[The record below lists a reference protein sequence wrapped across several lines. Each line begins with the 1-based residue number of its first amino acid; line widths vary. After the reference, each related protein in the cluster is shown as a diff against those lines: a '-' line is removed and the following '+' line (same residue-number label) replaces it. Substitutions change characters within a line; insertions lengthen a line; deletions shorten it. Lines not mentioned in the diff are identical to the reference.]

1 MSCHAILKNLYEPRM
16 DVILT
21 IGFKITAE
29 NEITNHCFTSYFAD
43 EDLYRRFVKHNYVLS
58 FIHYHG
64 MRLHCVFTVNSSV
77 NAARS
82 SLKGVCR
89 LKFHG
94 KGIKLL
100 DFSSRKLNQ
109 PLWCSRVELKVS
121 GSSPT

>member
-1 MSCHAILKNLYEPRM
+1 M

-29 NEITNHCFTSYFAD
+29 NEITNHRFASYFAD
-43 EDLYRRFVKHNYVLS
+43 EDLYRRFVKHNVLS

-77 NAARS
+77 NAARP
-82 SLKGVCR
+82 SLNGVCR
-89 LKFHG
+89 PKFHG

-100 DFSSRKLNQ
+100 DFSSRKRNQ
-109 PLWCSRVELKVS
+109 PLWCSRVELKVVGLS
-121 GSSPT
+121 RT